1 MHPHA
6 LAHELSERYCGSE
19 RSKMKCLL
27 VLVSAV
33 LVAAADDVLEFDD
46 ANFKTEI
53 VKHDIILVEFF
64 APW

>member
-1 MHPHA
+1 
-6 LAHELSERYCGSE
+6 
-19 RSKMKCLL
+19 MKLLL
-27 VLVSAV
+27 VLMLAF
-33 LVAAADDVLEFDD
+33 LVAAAEDVLEFND